1 MRVVSP
7 SLQSLRIASFYAAF
21 GAVWILCSDKL
32 VAYYIKD
39 PETLTAA
46 AILKGWFFIL
56 VTACILFLLVRQQLS
71 QAFRA
76 LEAQRQAEAAVRR
89 SEERFRTLADLSP
102 DIISIFDGEGR
113 LTFNSQAAY
122 KIHGYKEEDLV
133 GKSTFELIHPE
144 DISAVQQ
151 AFAAALEEPS
161 RPVMVRYRYRN
172 AKGDYTWMEAAGRN
186 ELHNPHLQGV
196 IAISRDISAQVRS
209 EEERRAMQEQ
219 LIRAQKM
226 EAIGQLA
233 GGVAHDF
240 NNILTVLSMSL
251 ENLRQENLPPQALDI
266 VGELDQATGRA
277 ASLTRQLLLFS
288 RRQVV
293 QKRPLDINA
302 LVGRL
307 LGMLRRLIGENI
319 TMSFEPGP
327 VASWVH
333 ADPGMIE
340 QVIVNLAVNARD
352 AMPHGGRLDL
362 RSGDRRVSAD
372 EARRHGRKAGRYV
385 SISVSDTGVGMDPS
399 TRDHIFEP
407 FFTTKDA
414 GKGTGLG
421 LATVFGIIQQH
432 EGWIEVDSTLGHGST
447 FTILLPESSSVE
459 DSPVT
464 APTAPVRGNESVLVA
479 EDDPSIRQLCQ
490 LTLQRAG
497 YRVMVAAHGREAL
510 DFWLNEKGAF
520 DLLITDMIMPE
531 GLSGLDLIETLRRDK
546 PGLKVLVMS
555 GYSLELT
562 QTGRLDLTTVTFLPK
577 PFNPATLAQS
587 VRRALG

>member
-21 GAVWILCSDKL
+21 GAAWILCSDQL
-32 VAYYIKD
+32 VACYFKD
-39 PETLTAA
+39 PETLTLV
-46 AILKGWFFIL
+46 AIIKGWFFIL

-76 LEAQRQAEAAVRR
+76 LEAQKQAEAAVRR
-89 SEERFRTLADLSP
+89 SEEQFRTLADLSP
-102 DIISIFDGEGR
+102 DIISIFDSQGR

-122 KIHGYKEEDLV
+122 KIHGYKEEDMV
-133 GKSTFELIHPE
+133 GKSTFDLIHPE
-144 DISAVQQ
+144 DVSAVQQ

-172 AKGDYTWMEAAGRN
+172 ADGSYVWMEAAGRN

-196 IAISRDISAQVRS
+196 ISISRDISAQVRA
-209 EEERRAMQEQ
+209 EDERRAMQEQ

-251 ENLRQENLPPQALDI
+251 ENLRQESLPPQALDI

-319 TMSFEPGP
+319 SMSFEPGP
-327 VASWVH
+327 VAAWVH
-333 ADPGMIE
+333 ADPGMLE

-352 AMPHGGRLDL
+352 AMPQGGRLHI
-362 RSGDRRVSAD
+362 RSGERSASAE
-372 EARRHGRKAGRYV
+372 EARHHGRAGGRYV
-385 SISVSDTGVGMDPS
+385 CISVSDTGVGMDPS
-399 TRDHIFEP
+399 TRDRIFEP

-432 EGWIEVDSTLGHGST
+432 EGWIEVESEPGRGST
-447 FTILLPESSSVE
+447 FTLLLPESASAE
-459 DSPVT
+459 AGPAA
-464 APTAPVRGNESVLVA
+464 APTAMPSGSESILVA

-490 LTLQRAG
+490 LALQRAG
-497 YRVMVAAHGREAL
+497 YRVTVAAHGREAL
-510 DFWLNEKGAF
+510 EFWLEARGAF
-520 DLLITDMIMPE
+520 DLLLTDMIMPE
-531 GLSGLDLIETLRRDK
+531 GLSGLDLIEALRRDK

-562 QTGRLDLTTVTFLPK
+562 QTGRLDLSSVTFLPK
-577 PFNPATLAQS
+577 PFNPATLAQA